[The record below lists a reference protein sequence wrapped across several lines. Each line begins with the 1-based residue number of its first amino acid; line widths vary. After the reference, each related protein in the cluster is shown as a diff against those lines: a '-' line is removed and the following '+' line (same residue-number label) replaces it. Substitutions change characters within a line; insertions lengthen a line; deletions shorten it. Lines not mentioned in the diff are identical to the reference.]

1 MPWPTPNVIG
11 LPFDARFGRWGG
23 PDDYLYSPT
32 QLPSLAAWFDALDT
46 RTMLS
51 GDGSTITDGGAV
63 ALWGDKSGNSG
74 VNCLVLPGATG
85 NSASVT
91 DSVATSPSTALDV
104 DVDYALDDYTP
115 AAENALFGQW
125 VAGAVAWLLTN
136 NTTQTRFLVSFNGT
150 SVGDDV
156 VWTSGFAD
164 LSRQRVRA
172 TFVSDNGSGNYE
184 LKIYSSA
191 DGASWTERAVKT
203 GTGTNSIANVASGIY
218 VGSQSNGT
226 SAPAAGKFYRA
237 RLRTSIAGATVLDID
252 FSTAGKKLANGDTFV
267 CATGQTVTLNSSGAT
282 GARIAGERD
291 LYQGTLA
298 NRPVYLQ
305 YAGTKYGWNNA
316 TNANTFTTPDSA
328 AVSITG
334 DIDIR
339 CRLALTAWTTGSA
352 SQDIVTR
359 WETSNQSYLFRVNST
374 GTLRFITTADGST
387 AVNAQSTAAV
397 SFAANEAGWIRVT
410 RDVDNGAGGNTTRFY
425 TSSDGETWA
434 QLGDP
439 VVVASTTSIF
449 DGTAVLRISG
459 NALAT
464 DTGINGKIYRAQIYD
479 GIGGTLKADF
489 NPALY
494 TSGTTFTAST
504 GEVWTINGG
513 AHIVT
518 RTGLYFDGSNDYL
531 KTAAFSL
538 GQPETVYVA
547 GEQSSWVIND
557 RIFAGGAADVMDMY
571 QPTTTPRIGLYA
583 GGFGPAIDTFV
594 LKTCALVYAVFSGAS
609 SVIGRNRE
617 TASAGDAGTAAGNG
631 FTLGSNGTGA
641 GAYGNQVISET
652 AIYAA
657 NHAQATR
664 NRWALYSGRRHGF
677 AV

>member
-1 MPWPTPNVIG
+1 MKALLRFVLWLGLAVAVVAQPIRPWLNPGVSDPRDLTG
-11 LPFDARFGRWGG
+11 
-23 PDDYLYSPT
+23 
-32 QLPSLAAWFDALDT
+32 LAAWYDVSDT
-46 RTMLS
+46 SSML
-51 GDGSTITDGGAV
+51 GATGTQITDGGAV

-74 VNCLVLPGATG
+74 TLCYVSGVAASNSVSSPNKSVTG
-85 NSASVT
+85 NQTFTLDVGLDDYSPAGDLTIVSKLSGNDGFAILLLTTGVVRLRVGDGASVT
-91 DSVATSPSTALDV
+91 NVDSTAAVTNTDFARRTIGIAWTDGVGASFTLDGA
-104 DVDYALDDYTP
+104 ALGT
-115 AAENALFGQW
+115 
-125 VAGAVAWLLTN
+125 AVA
-136 NTTQTRFLVSFNGT
+136 
-150 SVGDDV
+150 
-156 VWTSGFAD
+156 
-164 LSRQRVRA
+164 
-172 TFVSDNGSGNYE
+172 
-184 LKIYSSA
+184 
-191 DGASWTERAVKT
+191 AVKT
-203 GTGTNSIANVASGIY
+203 LTNAAVACTIGTITGRIY
-218 VGSQSNGT
+218 RVQVGSVYDFNPAGT
-226 SAPAAGKFYRA
+226 
-237 RLRTSIAGATVLDID
+237 
-252 FSTAGKKLANGDTFV
+252 TAKKLANGDTLT
-267 CATGQTVTLNSSGAT
+267 TGGDVWTLASSGAT

-291 LYQGTLA
+291 LFNGVLA
-298 NRPVYLQ
+298 NRPTYLA
-305 YAGTKYGWNNA
+305 YSGTKYGWNNA

-459 NALAT
+459 NGLAT

-494 TSGTTFTAST
+494 TSGTTLKD
-504 GEVWTINGG
+504 GVNPLVDWTVQGG

-531 KTAAFSL
+531 KTAAFALS
-538 GQPETVYVA
+538 QPETVYVVQNQVSWTSGDVFFDGNA
-547 GEQSSWVIND
+547 ANSGAILQTTSS
-557 RIFAGGAADVMDMY
+557 
-571 QPTTTPRIGLYA
+571 PRISINAGSTVAENTGYA
-583 GGFGPAIDTFV
+583 
-594 LKTCALVYAVFSGAS
+594 LKTSAVLRSVFNGAS
-609 SVIGRNRE
+609 SALGVNRVAA
-617 TASAGDAGTAAGNG
+617 TTGNAGAANLTGITVGAGGG
-631 FTLGSNGTGA
+631 GSNPA
-641 GAYGNQVISET
+641 NSFVCEVSAYG
-652 AIYAA
+652 AA
-657 NHAQATR
+657 QDNATQ
-664 NRWALYSGRRHGF
+664 NSVALYEIIKWDI
-677 AV
+677 VE